1 MGLTINQYP
10 TSSVNASNSDVLYVV
25 TSISSSE
32 PNYQYVCDIKDNDDN
47 LVVRLKQRPNPST
60 IGVFNLNNILHK
72 LVNPDVGDMLFDN
85 TDWFRQADN
94 NMQRFKILFGEE
106 WSTTFFDF
114 PQIYDGEGNEGA
126 PVVSSSIDDWT
137 YFTDVN
143 VDRNVSLQSDWDVTP
158 YYSGSAN
165 ESEVFRGLSRI
176 PRTNINIREND
187 YHLLSFMN
195 GPIDENSTTYNDIY
209 EVEYEYF
216 DDVNATGTSLG
227 TDSKTNTTATQGFA
241 IAPRLT
247 PGNLYSNSVFF
258 QSLKYLNRVTHLK
271 VGTQGLT
278 LPVGTLSYK
287 VNIKSQ
293 VGDFY
298 DTLIFNISQ
307 NENCPYP
314 FYRLMWVN
322 EFGDWDFYNF
332 EGRNQYT
339 NQRNDTTYQ
348 RGFVNYSI
356 TSETG
361 TTYDR
366 SVRGKTTLY
375 SEQSQRITVSTPF
388 LTSEWANYLEGLL
401 VSPNVYLVEDDGII
415 PINLITANY
424 RKFVDPRSEKQKSYT
439 IEFEYANNKRP
450 Y

>member
-1 MGLTINQYP
+1 MGLAINQYP
-10 TSSVNASNSDVLYVV
+10 TSSVNAANSDVLYVV
-25 TSISSSE
+25 TSVSSSQ
-32 PNYQYVCDIKDNDDN
+32 PNYQYVCDIRDNADN

-60 IGVFNLNNILHK
+60 VGVFNLNNVLHK
-72 LVNPDVGDMLFDN
+72 LVHPDVGDMLFDD
-85 TDWFRQADN
+85 TDWFHHAST

-106 WSTTFFDF
+106 WSSTFFDF
-114 PQIYDGEGNEGA
+114 SQIYDGEGNEGT
-126 PVVSSSIDDWT
+126 PIVSASIDDWT

-143 VDRNVSLQSDWDVTP
+143 VDRNSSLQSDWDVTP
-158 YYSGSAN
+158 YYGGAVD

-176 PRTNINIREND
+176 PRTKINIREND

-195 GPIDENSTTYNDIY
+195 GPIDETLTDYNDIW

-216 DDVNATGTSLG
+216 DGLDCTGNSLG
-227 TDSKTNTTATQGFA
+227 TDTKTNSTATQGTA
-241 IAPRLT
+241 IAPRLIPVET
-247 PGNLYSNSVFF
+247 YSNTPFF

-278 LPVGTLSYK
+278 LPAGTLSYK
-287 VNIKSQ
+287 VN
-293 VGDFY
+293 VTAMDGEFY
-298 DTLIFNISQ
+298 DTLLFNVSQ

-322 EFGDWDFYNF
+322 EFGNWDFYNF
-332 EGRNQYT
+332 EGRHQYT
-339 NQRNDTTYQ
+339 NKRTDTTYQ

-356 TSETG
+356 DSETG

-375 SEQSQRITVSTPF
+375 SEQSQRIKVSTPF

-401 VSPNVYLVEDDGII
+401 VSPNVYLVEDNGII
-415 PINLITANY
+415 PINLITADY
-424 RKFVDPRSEKQKSYT
+424 RKYVDPRSEKQKSYT